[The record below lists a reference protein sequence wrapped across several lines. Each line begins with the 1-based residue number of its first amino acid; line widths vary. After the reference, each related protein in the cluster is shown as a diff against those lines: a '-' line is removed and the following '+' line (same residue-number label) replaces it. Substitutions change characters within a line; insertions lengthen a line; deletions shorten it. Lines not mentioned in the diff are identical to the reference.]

1 MTHDI
6 DDLLEIIKELE
17 ERVILL
23 EKLNSLQ
30 GEKIRNMLSQYNG
43 EDSWYWEHG

>member
-6 DDLLEIIKELE
+6 DDLLEIIRSLE
-17 ERVILL
+17 ERILIL
-23 EKLNSLQ
+23 ESVHGQTQKLV
-30 GEKIRNMLSQYNG
+30 RH